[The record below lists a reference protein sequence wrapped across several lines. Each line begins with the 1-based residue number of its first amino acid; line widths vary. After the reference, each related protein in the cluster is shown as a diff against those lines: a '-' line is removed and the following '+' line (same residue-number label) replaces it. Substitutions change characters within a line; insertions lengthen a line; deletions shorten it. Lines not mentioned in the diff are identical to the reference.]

1 MRLFAMIGRIDKYE
15 LKEELGRGGMGRVYR
30 AYDPSLD
37 HDVAI
42 KVLTSEGDPDLL
54 GRFRSEAGTTA
65 KLNHKNIVTVHAYGE
80 QDGVPYLVME
90 LLQGEDL
97 NQKMHG
103 SKPLPLREKVQIMY
117 QVAEGLSYAHDN
129 NVIHRDIKPANIMV
143 LPDGT
148 VKIMDFGIARVTSR
162 NSTRRTQKGFLLGTI
177 SYMAPEQFKLG
188 LDADQLVDI
197 FAYGDVF
204 YELIAGLHPFHADD
218 PGAVMYRITAMD
230 PRPVRELVPECP
242 ESLSYIIHQ
251 LLAKDR
257 ELRYHSLRDTLL
269 DLEPILFEL
278 RQEEAAR
285 ILEEVQELVQA
296 KTFDTALERVRE
308 ALRLDPMSR
317 EARQVRDKLQQDVN
331 RQAIR
336 TKVTSLLRE
345 ADTAVAEKRWAD
357 AIQICENALRL
368 EPSDEVRGRL
378 ERAKGEQEKNQRAA
392 RLFAD
397 ARRDAQQGNL
407 TSASANIA
415 NALELDPNNS
425 DIQYF
430 SRRLRDDVAK
440 RERERRVQEAVQS
453 AAQHAAAGNFTV
465 ALDVLN
471 AVGQEYAHLTEI
483 VEARRQVLDLQ
494 AEAER
499 VGRQRRYEETTAA
512 VRTALRSGRLDDARH
527 GIDRLF
533 ADFSEWPEAVRRAN
547 DFAEELARQRRETEI
562 AVAEQEVRDLARQD
576 RFAEARGKLEPLL
589 ARYPGDK
596 KLQLVS
602 EALAK
607 VQAAR
612 ERAEAITRTAEAI
625 EHARR
630 EGRLEEALERARDAQ
645 RRFADHPGFPE
656 LTREIEAA
664 VRERQRQAAIAGTL
678 KQAAALAETD
688 PEQAVN
694 MLREAIAK
702 LGREPDLQRAL
713 ATAEALAEKRREQVF
728 VSDILARSE
737 SLRASGQWRKA
748 LAEVE
753 RGIAR
758 YPQRAEL
765 LAASQEI
772 RQELDRIAR
781 EERLAGAA
789 NAIERA
795 VVKRDLGKAA
805 SLLKDALQEFG
816 PDPRLERL
824 RADIAKC
831 EFEEA
836 RGAFENS
843 VRQSFSRDDLE
854 DAKRQISA
862 AKKRFGS
869 DAVWQALNVEQ
880 DRRQSYLGA
889 LQKAQ
894 ELSDRGKFAEAEHVL
909 GAATQIPIP
918 DQRAEQLL
926 RSIAKKRTKAEA
938 EARERE
944 RQERE
949 RQEAE
954 AREKARIEAERKA
967 AEARERQEAERKAA
981 EARARQE
988 AEAREKARV
997 EAERKAAE
1005 ERGRQEAEAR
1015 EKARLEAERKAAE
1028 ERARQEAEAR
1038 EKARLETERKAAEER
1053 GRQEAEAREKA
1064 RLEAERKAAE
1074 ERGRQEAE
1082 AREKARLETERKAA
1096 EERARQDAEAREKAR
1111 LDAERKAAEERAR
1124 QEAEAREKARLEAE
1138 RKAAEERARQEA
1150 EAREKARLETE
1161 RKAAEERGRQEA
1173 EAREKAR
1180 LDAERKA
1187 AEARERERQEKE
1199 RKDAEAREKARLDAE
1214 RKAAEAREKA
1224 RLDAERKAA
1233 EAREKERQEKERKA
1247 TEARE
1252 RERQDKQRKEAEAR
1266 ERTRLEA
1273 ERKAAEARERQ
1284 EAEAREA
1291 ARLEA
1296 ERKAAEQLGAT
1307 AILKPTTRESLAVAP
1322 PPATAPSTVKTEPQP
1337 APSQPIYRKPA
1348 VLAAGALILIAGGY
1362 FAFRPSAAPTAVNL
1376 RPTPAQVTLSY
1387 QEGSSATPS
1396 ADIDFGGVD
1405 VPFQARS
1412 SAPWLTVSPATG
1424 QRLEKLQIKA
1434 DPSGLKSGSSEARI
1448 EIVPS
1453 DAHKFALSNST
1464 VAVRLT
1470 VGAAS
1475 ELHLEPT
1482 ALQFAYQ
1489 DGREVPAPKQISVPS
1504 GQLPSIQTRWED
1516 PGEAT
1521 WARAETSDGGLKVS
1535 IRPYRGLS
1543 VGTHN
1548 ATLIVTLP
1556 GAKNSP
1562 QRVSVS
1568 LTVKSALGITIP

>member
-1 MRLFAMIGRIDKYE
+1 MIGRIDKYE

-1028 ERARQEAEAR
+1028 ER
-1038 EKARLETERKAAEER
+1038 
-1053 GRQEAEAREKA
+1053 
-1064 RLEAERKAAE
+1064 
-1074 ERGRQEAE
+1074 GRQEAE